1 MEGLGIVFVI
11 VICIVFVF
19 IMRWL
24 GAWMLRI
31 DEVIDLQKDIL
42 KELKKTNEQ
51 QKKNEPVRINNVCRN
66 CGTLIKPNETECS
79 KCGLKG

>member
-1 MEGLGIVFVI
+1 MEGLGAIFVI

-42 KELKKTNEQ
+42 KEL

>member
-1 MEGLGIVFVI
+1 MEGLGVVLVI
-11 VICIVFVF
+11 AICVVFVF

-42 KELKKTNEQ
+42 KELK
-51 QKKNEPVRINNVCRN
+51 KKNEPVRINNVCRN